1 MKKFIIFISAFIF
14 SFCVLDV
21 YASDKYQVRTDDD
34 YGVPSYVHVTDSN
47 REAVLSTPLVDSSE
61 KIYDFAGKFSSS
73 EEKRLYKL
81 VSKYIDTYD
90 MDMVIVTINDNPK
103 ESATAYGQDFYDYN
117 AFGISYDHDG
127 ILLLYDF
134 YYNRVSIV
142 TTGRANDMYQNRRIE
157 ELKKVI
163 SDNIKIGYYESTVSF
178 INKASSFSELGYPL
192 KDGSEPKRKGIKL
205 LKVLPWPGILSFSL
219 VTTIILIVLII
230 KNQKVVAGNNSYR
243 RYLVKNKLKSEVV
256 EDTFINKTLDKNNKI

>member
-34 YGVPSYVHVTDSN
+34 YGVPSYVLVTDSN

-81 VSKYIDTYD
+81 VSKYIDTYN

-103 ESATAYGQDFYDYN
+103 ENATAYGQDFYDYN
-117 AFGISYDHDG
+117 TFGISDSHDG
-127 ILLLYDF
+127 ILLLFDF

>member
-1 MKKFIIFISAFIF
+1 MKRFIVFIFVFIF

-34 YGVPSYVHVTDSN
+34 YGVPSYIEVNENN

-61 KIYDFAGKFSSS
+61 KIYDFAEKFSSS
-73 EEKRLYKL
+73 EEKSLYKL

-117 AFGISYDHDG
+117 TFGISYDHDG

-142 TTGRANDMYQNRRIE
+142 TTGKANIMFNNRRIG
-157 ELKKVI
+157 ELKKII
-163 SDNIKIGYYESTVSF
+163 SSNMKNSYYKASISF
-178 INKASSFSELGYPL
+178 IDQASSFCELGYPTIT
-192 KDGSEPKRKGIKL
+192 GAEPKRTGVKL
-205 LKVLPWPGILSFSL
+205 LKVLPWPGILSFSI
-219 VTTIILIVLII
+219 VTTAILIVLII
-230 KNQKVVAGNNSYR
+230 KNKKFVVGKPTYKK
-243 RYLVKNKLKSEVV
+243 YLNYKKFKTDII